1 MSIVQFPVAMAMQL
15 PMLRIRR
22 PLMSHPRSRDEL
34 LKFLNYVGAKGLL
47 SPATAES
54 RKASVNKVLGILNE
68 EEASDVSAID
78 LEEVVRRFANLHGQ
92 SYTADSLRTYKSRTK
107 SSIDDFLRYVEN
119 PMAFRVSGTKRS
131 SRTKSIKDG
140 NSSPAVNSEKAVS
153 HAPASAA
160 IPSASSGI
168 VPIPLR
174 ADLTIHVQGLPFD
187 LTTREAKKIANV
199 ILAMAMDDE

>member
-1 MSIVQFPVAMAMQL
+1 MSN
-15 PMLRIRR
+15 
-22 PLMSHPRSRDEL
+22 PRSRDEL

-54 RKASVNKVLGILNE
+54 RKASVNKVLGILSDD
-68 EEASDVSAID
+68 EAADVSKLN

-92 SYTADSLRTYKSRTK
+92 GYTADSLRTYKSRTK

-119 PMAFRVSGTKRS
+119 PMAFKVGGAKRTP
-131 SRTKSIKDG
+131 RAKPIKDASVG
-140 NSSPAVNSEKAVS
+140 AAALSDRTEHQPA
-153 HAPASAA
+153 AA
-160 IPSASSGI
+160 ATPSAGSGI
-168 VPIPLR
+168 VPIALR
-174 ADLTIHVQGLPFD
+174 ADLTVHIQGLPFD